1 MQTMHTRR
9 HIITGLSSAGTTAL
23 VGVPHSIGQE
33 APPEIN
39 KLRLVK
45 SSSICWAP
53 QYIAEA
59 MLRTEGFND
68 ISYIEFSG
76 GPVSTY
82 LVSGQADI
90 SMNFIGPNII
100 QLDAGHPVVF
110 LAGIHAGCF
119 EVFAG
124 QGVKKITDLKGK
136 TASVESLNGA
146 EHVFLA
152 SIAAYVGLDPR
163 RDITWVTNSHKDS
176 IRLFSDG
183 KVDAI
188 IGFPPQPQEMRAKRL
203 GRTIINSAI
212 DRPWSQYFCCLVTAN
227 REFVRKYPVATKRAL
242 RGILKA
248 SDLCATVPETVARSL
263 VNGQFTPSYE
273 YALQVMKELP
283 YGKWR
288 EYDPEDTI
296 RFYALRL
303 REAGMIESDPNKIIA
318 QATDWRFLNELK
330 RELKG

>member
-1 MQTMHTRR
+1 MQMMHNRR
-9 HIITGLSSAGTTAL
+9 HFLTGLSSASATAL
-23 VGVPHSIGQE
+23 VGVPNSIGQE
-33 APPEIN
+33 APPEIT
-39 KLRLVK
+39 KLRLLK
-45 SSSICWAP
+45 TSSICWAP
-53 QYIAEA
+53 QYIAEE
-59 MLRTEGFND
+59 LLHTEGFND
-68 ISYIEFSG
+68 ISYVEYSG
-76 GPVSTY
+76 GPVSTP
-82 LVSGQADI
+82 LVAGQADI

-100 QLDAGHPVVF
+100 QLEAGNPVIF
-110 LAGIHAGCF
+110 LAGVHVGCF

-124 QGVKKITDLKGK
+124 EGVKRISDLKGK

-146 EHVFLA
+146 EHIFFA

-163 RDITWVTNSHKDS
+163 KDITWVTNPAKES
-176 IRLFSDG
+176 IRLFSEG

-188 IGFPPQPQEMRAKRL
+188 IGFPPQPQELRATGL
-203 GRTIINSAI
+203 GHTIISSAI

-227 REFVRKYPVATKRAL
+227 REFVQKHPVATKRAL

-248 SDLCATVPETVARSL
+248 ADLCATEPDSAARSL
-263 VNGQFTPSYE
+263 VDRQFTSSYE

-303 REAGMIESDPNKIIA
+303 HEAGMIKSNPNKIIA
-318 QATDWRFLNELK
+318 QGTDWRFLNELK